1 MVNVDDIV
9 AYENDE
15 LELDEIVSLFQQLI
29 DSGVAWR
36 LQGSYGRTAK
46 TLIETGW
53 CHA

>member
-1 MVNVDDIV
+1 MVNVDEIV

-15 LELDEIVSLFQQLI
+15 LELDEIVDLFQGLI

-36 LQGSYGRTAK
+36 LQGHYGRTAK